1 MHRWICLI
9 IATLLA
15 AGCMSLGPEYEGPET
30 DFKVPDRFDRQAETR
45 KYVPQDR
52 WWKAFDDQRL
62 NRVVRQVA
70 KNNPDI
76 RKAAATVLETRSV
89 LTQTRADEYPELN
102 FSAEAARQQQSVV
115 DPFTGNNVS
124 VKNDSFTLSL
134 PASYELDLWGRL
146 SRASEAARA
155 ELMAAEANRRTVVQS
170 LIAETVTTYLDIRSL
185 EHRIEITRRLIDSRK
200 RNLEIVNRRYERGLT
215 SVLDV
220 RQARRSLARAEA
232 QMPGLVQS
240 LGQSR
245 QALKTLQGR
254 YPKIDTKASR
264 QIRDFEALPPVPGG
278 LPSQLLKRRPD
289 IRAAEARLKAAC
301 ARIGVA
307 KASRFPTISL
317 TGSLGYT
324 SDSLD
329 TLIDPASEL
338 WRIAASGLQPV
349 FDAGKRAA
357 AQRAAEAR
365 YRQETAAYAKTVLNA
380 FAEVEGAL
388 LTREQQIQRRKRL
401 LNLVEEARATANI
414 ARQRYQ
420 RGLSEYV
427 NVLEAEQALYEAEL
441 SLAENRYTI
450 YKNRVRLHRALGG
463 GWDRM

>member
-1 MHRWICLI
+1 MHRWICLLMM
-9 IATLLA
+9 TLLA
-15 AGCMSLGPEYEGPET
+15 AGCMSPGPEYQGPET
-30 DFKVPDRFDRQAETR
+30 DFQIPDQFDRQADTSE
-45 KYVPQDR
+45 YVPQDL
-52 WWKAFDDQRL
+52 WWHAFNDKNL

-70 KNNPDI
+70 ENNPDI
-76 RKAAATVLETRSV
+76 RKAAASVLESRSV
-89 LTQTRADEYPELN
+89 FAQTRADAYPQVN

-115 DPFTGNNVS
+115 DPFSGNNVS

-155 ELMAAEANRRTVVQS
+155 ELMAAEASRRTVVQS
-170 LIAETVTTYLDIRSL
+170 LIAETVSTYLDIRSL

-215 SVLDV
+215 SILDV
-220 RQARRSLARAEA
+220 RQARRSLAQAEA
-232 QMPGLVQS
+232 QLPGLVQS
-240 LGQSR
+240 LGQVR
-245 QALKTLQGR
+245 QTLKTLQGQ
-254 YPKIDTKASR
+254 YPKTDTTAPRKVEA
-264 QIRDFEALPPVPGG
+264 FEALAPVPGG

-289 IRAAEARLKAAC
+289 IRAAEARLKSAC
-301 ARIGVA
+301 ARIGAA

-324 SDSLD
+324 SNSLN

-338 WRIAASGLQPV
+338 WRMAASGLQPV
-349 FDAGKRAA
+349 FDAGRLEAG
-357 AQRAAEAR
+357 QRAAEAR

-388 LTREQQIQRRKRL
+388 LTREQQMQRRKRL
-401 LNLVEEARATANI
+401 TDLVDEARATANI

-420 RGLSEYV
+420 RGLSDYV
-427 NVLEAEQALYEAEL
+427 NVLDAEQALYEAEL
-441 SLAENRYTI
+441 SLVENQYTI